1 MKIQISKK
9 RIKEHYKTVII
20 IPYCD
25 AQHLL
30 KGIQPTYY
38 TAGIYGWN
46 TDIYTLYPVAIQTG
60 YRDFINTGIKPDH
73 KIIKK
78 YDDAAR
84 EIHEARTGETWQ
96 EKDDKINIL
105 LKKFIQEVTKQ

>member
-1 MKIQISKK
+1 MKTQISKK
-9 RIKEHYKTVII
+9 RIKDYYKTIII

-60 YRDFINTGIKPDH
+60 YRDFINTGITPDH
-73 KIIKK
+73 DLIKK

-84 EIHEARTGETWQ
+84 EVYEARTEETWQ
-96 EKDDKINIL
+96 ERNDKINAL
-105 LKKFIQEVTKQ
+105 LDKFIQEVRKP